1 MITQDLRKISKLAY
15 QWKQLDKENKKTV
28 KDKNEKNL
36 KRKLNMDEIQEV
48 KKHKVI
54 PAEIF

>member
-15 QWKQLDKENKKTV
+15 QRKQLDKENKKTV

-54 PAEIF
+54 PAKIF